1 MNNRRKKIMR
11 NRIIA
16 IVIAAVIVGGGY
28 YGIRKLIHS
37 NTTVKAKVATQT
49 KTTTNTE
56 KTASSNK
63 NNGSADASTITPA
76 QMKEMETGHWASN
89 KNLGYINPIYKGY
102 NPNLIVP
109 GENLIKSAQSYAVPA
124 NEVAQIINGKD
135 IGNEKEVFLTFDDG
149 PSPNNTPQILQIL
162 KENNVHATFF
172 VVGTFLKSYPALQK
186 VVREELMDGNAIGDH
201 TFNHDYSELYPGNS
215 VNVPEYMK
223 QHNETVELL
232 QDLLGPTF
240 DTRILRMPGGYM
252 SRKYYNDKNIVEFN
266 KTLDKEH
273 LTALDWNAET
283 GDAETAGQLDIN
295 KLLATMKQQIGDQK
309 QVVVLMHDAG
319 AKVDTVKAL
328 PAVINYFKQ
337 NGYQF
342 KVIENAPISSFNN
355 LPDVTDGNS
364 NQLPAQTKTN

>member
-1 MNNRRKKIMR
+1 MNNRKKRIMR

-16 IVIAAVIVGGGY
+16 IIIAAIVVGGGY
-28 YGIRKLIHS
+28 YGIKKIINNS
-37 NTTVKAKVATQT
+37 SQAKVVT
-49 KTTTNTE
+49 KPKTNT
-56 KTASSNK
+56 SSNNTNK
-63 NNGSADASTITPA
+63 QSDTTSTITPA
-76 QMKEMETGHWASN
+76 QMHQLETGHWASN
-89 KNLGYINPIYKGY
+89 KSLGYINPIYKGY

-124 NEVAQIINGKD
+124 NQVAQIINGKD

-172 VVGTFLKSYPALQK
+172 VVGTFLKSYPELQK
-186 VVREELMDGNAIGDH
+186 VVREEIMDGNAIGDH
-201 TFNHDYSELYPGNS
+201 TFDHNYSELYPGNS
-215 VNVPEYMK
+215 VNVTEYMK
-223 QHNETVELL
+223 QHNETVDLL
-232 QDLLGPTF
+232 QDLLGPNF

-252 SRKYYNDKNIVEFN
+252 SRKYYDDKNIEAFN
-266 KTLDKEH
+266 KTLDKLH

-295 KLLATMKQQIGDQK
+295 KLLATMKTQIGDKK

-342 KVIENAPISSFNN
+342 KVIENAPVNTFNN
-355 LPDVTDGNS
+355 LPLVTDGDS
-364 NQLPAQTKTN
+364 NQLPGTAKTAN